1 MSQWI
6 NFSALAKILIG
17 GLICGAGLPA
27 LFAFGLRALRM
38 GAPSPVPA
46 AAGTSGTSG
55 SIATVEDDILVG
67 GSRLG
72 MVVAGICFL
81 VVLGA
86 IVWGIYWMVTA

>member
-38 GAPSPVPA
+38 GAPSLVSA
-46 AAGTSGTSG
+46 AAGSAGTNG
-55 SIATVEDDILVG
+55 SVATADDDALVG
-67 GSRLG
+67 GSRFG
-72 MVVAGICFL
+72 KVVAGICFL

>member
-1 MSQWI
+1 VSQWI

-38 GAPSPVPA
+38 GAPSLVSA
-46 AAGTSGTSG
+46 AAGSAGTNG
-55 SIATVEDDILVG
+55 SVATADDDALVG
-67 GSRLG
+67 GSRFG
-72 MVVAGICFL
+72 KVVAGICFL

>member
-6 NFSALAKILIG
+6 NFSALVKILIG

-38 GAPSPVPA
+38 GAPSPVA
-46 AAGTSGTSG
+46 AAAVPAGTSG
-55 SIATVEDDILVG
+55 SIATADDDILVG
-67 GSRLG
+67 GSRFG

-86 IVWGIYWMVTA
+86 IVWGIYWMVSA